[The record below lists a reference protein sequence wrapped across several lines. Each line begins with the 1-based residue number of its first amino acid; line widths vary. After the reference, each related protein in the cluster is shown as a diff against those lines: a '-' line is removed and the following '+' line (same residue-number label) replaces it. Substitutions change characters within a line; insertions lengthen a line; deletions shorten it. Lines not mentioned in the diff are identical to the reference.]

1 MSKVV
6 RKYIQNIG
14 AVQEN
19 RIQDLETTIEI
30 LSSHIHQFKH
40 EMTKQSLEFLH
51 TELSM
56 MKKELEIRKLYFR
69 CDTNRIL

>member
-14 AVQEN
+14 AAQEN

-40 EMTKQSLEFLH
+40 NMTKKSLDFLL
-51 TELSM
+51 TELST
-56 MKKELEIRKLYFR
+56 MKKELDIRKFYLV
-69 CDTNRIL
+69 